1 MKNGKLLILC
11 IIVGAIIAGI
21 DCILS
26 LGHSATIILTMAF
39 WTSIIEGCIALVAAV
54 EATGSDWIKPVKKYL
69 LALHPLILF
78 LAVMFA
84 FMYTKLDYYPW
95 HDMNGKWL
103 NKEFFMIRNIA
114 MFLITFLVARKYAI
128 ESLKESDNKM
138 TYSILYLFCWVT
150 SISLVAFDWVMS
162 LEYPWVSTLFGAYY
176 FTESLQLGMGA
187 TSIVIFVLCKR
198 YPDKFKTYQK
208 TLKDIG
214 ILLLGWSVVW
224 VGFMFAQLLTIWY
237 GHLPEESSF
246 FIMRVEMPYYKYL
259 MFLVIF
265 LTFVIP
271 FASLIFNRSKRS
283 PFAMSIIACVIFAGN
298 MLERLIILKPLIPIN
313 FFLLLIEFIGMA
325 ILFITAL
332 DLNNPQQ

>member
-1 MKNGKLLILC
+1 MKSGKLLILC
-11 IIVGAIIAGI
+11 IIVGAVIAGI
-21 DCILS
+21 DCVLS
-26 LGHSATIILTMAF
+26 LGHSATFILTMAF

-54 EATGSDWIKPVKKYL
+54 EASTSNWIKPVKKHL
-69 LALHPLILF
+69 FSLHPLILF

-84 FMYTKLDYYPW
+84 FMYTKLDFYPW

-114 MFLITFLVARKYAI
+114 LLLITFLVARKYSI
-128 ESLKESDNKM
+128 ESLKESDKKM
-138 TYSILYLFCWVT
+138 TWAILYLFCWVT
-150 SISLVAFDWVMS
+150 SLSMIAFDWIMS
-162 LEYPWVSTLFGAYY
+162 LEYPWVSTLLGAFY
-176 FTESLQLGMGA
+176 FVESLQLGMGA
-187 TSIVIFVLCKR
+187 TSIAIFVLCKR
-198 YPDKFKTYQK
+198 YPDKFKVYQK

-214 ILLLGWSVVW
+214 MLLLGWSVIW

-246 FIMRVEMPYYKYL
+246 FIKRVEMPYYEFL

-265 LTFVIP
+265 ITFVIP
-271 FASLIFNRSKRS
+271 FVSLIFYRTKRS
-283 PFAMSIIACVIFAGN
+283 PFAMSVIACVLFTGN
-298 MLERLIILKPLIPIN
+298 MLERFIILTPLVPLN
-313 FFLLLIEFIGMA
+313 YFLLLIEFIGMA